1 MFRVQSIIP
10 VVNEDVKECWS
21 QYAPQG
27 STLMEWSLAPS
38 NCTSDL
44 LHPFKPDCCQYTSLP
59 THLILTATVYYVDV
73 TGDCAESLAQ
83 DQRSAVLTEL
93 VISLLKAMRLPSK
106 IFPFP
111 LKWSDYWLL
120 TTPNHLILIRM
131 ASTIMFSH
139 TSPGTEV
146 SCSAYRSPGPAPC
159 SSWK

>member
-10 VVNEDVKECWS
+10 IVNEDVKECWS

-111 LKWSDYWLL
+111 LK
-120 TTPNHLILIRM
+120 
-131 ASTIMFSH
+131 
-139 TSPGTEV
+139 
-146 SCSAYRSPGPAPC
+146 
-159 SSWK
+159 